1 MQNIDAYGICGV
13 RNERASNLTVED
25 SFLLY
30 KLDYSGSPFLTFTE
44 IDDGVTVSPY
54 YFKYYQNGVEIEA
67 DQLEAV
73 LGAKCVEGAPNS
85 GTSSAELGMFN
96 FVGHHIHS
104 VFLNR
109 CKSKTGIKFFTQKIS
124 PSTDGL
130 ILHYS
135 IFICFRRTFSVRN
148 ASAILTRSGTMN
160 GKTHM
165 PSAEA

>member
-54 YFKYYQNGVEIEA
+54 HFKYYQNGVEIEA

-85 GTSSAELGMFN
+85 GTSSAELGMFY
-96 FVGHHIHS
+96 VLEAIII
-104 VFLNR
+104 LL
-109 CKSKTGIKFFTQKIS
+109 GI
-124 PSTDGL
+124 
-130 ILHYS
+130 
-135 IFICFRRTFSVRN
+135 IFIRYF
-148 ASAILTRSGTMN
+148 LTDV
-160 GKTHM
+160 K
-165 PSAEA
+165 AKQA